1 MRPGKNDR
9 IWPVEDR
16 GFTLV
21 EVLVTLII
29 ASFVTVVAMSSLKTM
44 STTSTRIQTHS
55 DRAAEL
61 RIAAAS
67 LRRDLKNV
75 YRDKEARRQKFV
87 ATLEPSGSEDQLF
100 LTFYCLSRTK
110 ARPAEPE
117 GDVCEVEYFLQQT
130 ERRSALM
137 RRHQPN
143 PHPEGQGRG
152 DRDGERGGILS
163 VMAEGIGLFKARF
176 HDGQEWQE
184 HWAQDS
190 QTLPEL
196 VEVTLGLAVDP
207 EKPPLLETVL
217 VTLKRATGQMDS
229 GSGGGGGGN
238 RGGASNNSAGGGG
251 GNRGGAS
258 NNAASQNDRGGAR

>member
-21 EVLVTLII
+21 EVLVTLTI

-61 RIAAAS
+61 RFAAAR

-87 ATLEPSGSEDQLF
+87 ATLEPSGSGDRLF

-143 PHPEGQGRG
+143 PHPEGQGQGGG

-163 VMAEGIGLFKARF
+163 VIADGIGLFKARF

-184 HWAQDS
+184 HWAQDT

-207 EKPPLLETVL
+207 GKPPLLETVL

-229 GSGGGGGGN
+229 GFGGGGGGN
-238 RGGASNNSAGGGG
+238 RGGASNN
-251 GNRGGAS
+251 AS
-258 NNAASQNDRGGAR
+258 SQNERGGAR

>member
-9 IWPVEDR
+9 TLPVEDR

-21 EVLVTLII
+21 EVLVTLTI

-61 RIAAAS
+61 RFAAAR

-87 ATLEPSGSEDQLF
+87 ATLEPSGSGDRLF

-143 PHPEGQGRG
+143 PHPEGQGQGGG

-163 VMAEGIGLFKARF
+163 VIADGIGLFKARF

-184 HWAQDS
+184 HWAQDT

-207 EKPPLLETVL
+207 GKPPLLETVL

-229 GSGGGGGGN
+229 GFGGGGGGN
-238 RGGASNNSAGGGG
+238 RGGASNN
-251 GNRGGAS
+251 AS
-258 NNAASQNDRGGAR
+258 SQNERGGAR

>member
-9 IWPVEDR
+9 TLPVEDR
-16 GFTLV
+16 AFTLV
-21 EVLVTLII
+21 EVLVTLTI

-61 RIAAAS
+61 RFAAAR

-87 ATLEPSGSEDQLF
+87 ATLEPSGSGDRLF

-143 PHPEGQGRG
+143 PHPEGQGQGGG

-163 VMAEGIGLFKARF
+163 VIADGIGLFKARF

-184 HWAQDS
+184 HWAQDT

-207 EKPPLLETVL
+207 GKPPLLETVL

-229 GSGGGGGGN
+229 GFGGGGGGN
-238 RGGASNNSAGGGG
+238 RGGASNN
-251 GNRGGAS
+251 AS
-258 NNAASQNDRGGAR
+258 SQNERGGAR